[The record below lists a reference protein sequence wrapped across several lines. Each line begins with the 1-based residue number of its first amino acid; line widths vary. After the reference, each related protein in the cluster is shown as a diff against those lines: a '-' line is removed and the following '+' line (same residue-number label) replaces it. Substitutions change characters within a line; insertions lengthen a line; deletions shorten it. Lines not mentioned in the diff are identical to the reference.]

1 MRMNNIC
8 SALNTGENKRE
19 GIRTCLPYN
28 SDINHIFSLL
38 IFISLYGMLIYVCTY
53 DEHAVAD
60 L

>member
-8 SALNTGENKRE
+8 SAHNTGENKRE

-38 IFISLYGMLIYVCTY
+38 LFISLYGMLISCL
-53 DEHAVAD
+53 HIR
-60 L
+60 